1 MGDIKNNY
9 IIEAKD
15 VKKSFRNGTVVT
27 YVLKGSS
34 MAVKKGEFVAIM
46 GPSGSGKST
55 LLHQIALLD
64 EIDSGIIKLKGIDMS
79 NLSVSEKTSFR
90 LNHFG
95 YVFQDYNLIKE
106 LKVIENVYL
115 PLIQKG
121 DSTSVALKKGLLA
134 LEKVGL
140 KEYSNRYPGEL
151 SGGQQQR
158 VSIARA
164 IVNNPEILFA
174 DEPTANLDSK
184 STKNVI
190 DLFLE
195 LNKKYDQTIIM
206 VTHEPEQKKVVD
218 RVIHIVDGIVQKK

>member
-1 MGDIKNNY
+1 MVEKKDY
-9 IIEAKD
+9 IIEATNI
-15 VKKSFRNGTVVT
+15 KKSFKNGNVITE
-27 YVLKGSS
+27 VLKDSS
-34 MAVKKGEFVAIM
+34 MKVKKGEFIAIM

-55 LLHQIALLD
+55 LLHQVALLD
-64 EIDSGIIKLKGIDMS
+64 EINSGSIKLKGKDMTK
-79 NLSVSEKTSFR
+79 LSVSEKTSFR

-115 PLIQKG
+115 PLIQNG
-121 DSTSVALKKGLLA
+121 YSTKEAIKKGLMA
-134 LEKVGL
+134 LEKVAL

-190 DLFLE
+190 DLFLD
-195 LNKKYDQTIIM
+195 LNKKYNQTIIM
-206 VTHEPEQKKVVD
+206 VTHEPEQRKIVD
-218 RVIHIVDGIVQKK
+218 RVIEIEDGRNKN

>member
-1 MGDIKNNY
+1 MEKKKEY
-9 IIEAKD
+9 IIEAINIEKNF
-15 VKKSFRNGTVVT
+15 KNGNVITK
-27 YVLKGSS
+27 VLKSAS
-34 MAVKKGEFVAIM
+34 MKVIKGEFVAIM

-64 EIDSGIIKLKGIDMS
+64 EINGGSIKLKGKDMTK
-79 NLSVSEKTSFR
+79 LSVSEKTSFR
-90 LNHFG
+90 LNNFG

-121 DSTSVALKKGLLA
+121 DSTKKAIEKGLIA
-134 LEKVGL
+134 LEKVGM
-140 KEYSNRYPGEL
+140 KEYSKRFPGEL

-195 LNKKYDQTIIM
+195 INKKYNQTIVM
-206 VTHEPEQKKVVD
+206 VTHEPEQKKIVD
-218 RVIHIVDGIVQKK
+218 RVINIVDGIVIK